1 MGIKVVQIVLA
12 RLASSKNQRQ
22 PDGNQS
28 IPPRAHINEET
39 QDRGRTVQQL
49 VSAMHKDLLLT
60 LMKQQM
66 YIEKLE
72 ARLLQIEYVTACLD
86 DELIRFTQEPKLFR

>member
-12 RLASSKNQRQ
+12 RLASKK
-22 PDGNQS
+22 DGNQS
-28 IPPRAHINEET
+28 IPPRASINEET